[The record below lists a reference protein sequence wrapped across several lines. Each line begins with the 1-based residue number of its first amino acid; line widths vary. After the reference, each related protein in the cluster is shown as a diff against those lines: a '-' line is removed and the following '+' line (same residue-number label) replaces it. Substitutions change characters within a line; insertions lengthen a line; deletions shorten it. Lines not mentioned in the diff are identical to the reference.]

1 MDAFINYA
9 FYGNVIGK
17 SVRTIENA
25 YEVYCKLVDDEPAD
39 EIVNRICNKYDL
51 FVEKGV
57 ITDGI

>member
-9 FYGNVIGK
+9 FYDGVIGK
-17 SVRTIENA
+17 SVHTIENA
-25 YEVYCKLVDDEPAD
+25 YQVYCKLFEIEPQN

-51 FVEKGV
+51 FVKKGV

>member
-9 FYGNVIGK
+9 FYDGVIGQ

-25 YEVYCKLVDDEPAD
+25 YQVYCKLFEIEPQN

-51 FVEKGV
+51 FVKKGV